1 MGKKEESRKLI
12 QDIRGVASHV
22 MTLHH
27 KHNEPGRVGTQADVF
42 LVASIDSTTQTLR
55 RKITEQYCLML
66 SEAFGSHQE
75 RNAHF
80 FPKTPSFC

>member
-12 QDIRGVASHV
+12 QDIRGVASYV

-42 LVASIDSTTQTLR
+42 LVASIDST
-55 RKITEQYCLML
+55 M
-66 SEAFGSHQE
+66 
-75 RNAHF
+75 
-80 FPKTPSFC
+80 